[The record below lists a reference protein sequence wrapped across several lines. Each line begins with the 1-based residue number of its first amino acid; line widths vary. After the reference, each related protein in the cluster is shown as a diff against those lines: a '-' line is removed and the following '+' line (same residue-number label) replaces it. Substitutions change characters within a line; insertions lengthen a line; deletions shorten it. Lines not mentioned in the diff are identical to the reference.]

1 MTKRDGEISVRT
13 AHYDRTGAVSKRSP
27 TRNELLECG
36 SSPSKQNHIHQRYSQ
51 TQTSAN
57 DGSFNMYRD
66 SRSAP
71 NSVPGSASGSRANSR
86 PGSRLQSRCN
96 SQESI
101 IDLFDSMS
109 LKYGQNLD
117 GSGTLEFK
125 TPKPKRLANTKMS
138 YIERVR
144 INSAVWRSWHI
155 QYVKKQTSAVC
166 QFSSPLPETSTRLVS
181 DVIQGKTALTGYKPE
196 ELGAV
201 VRNYNKWRTFSRD
214 ILTHRPMLLA
224 SEGEENAIDLDSPHP
239 PLSPGTGGK
248 LVNDDLFKDFADTL
262 FISTKTNRFRP
273 PAPKKVTQ
281 EINYNPDYLQPDL
294 STLMYEVDDEFMEAV
309 TSVEAM
315 LSKTPTKCDPRQLG
329 LMDSVPDSYF
339 SENLSSLLTDMEP
352 QVIQAG
358 GRPALS
364 HFNNEQTT
372 PPPHKSVSFS
382 APTTPR
388 QQSAASSPGYGIPI
402 DYEFPAT
409 LQGYDHNG
417 SNRVQTAKKTMPYR
431 QTQQRNSA
439 YMNPAFLRNDP
450 NQPMGVGGN
459 HVVQQHPTIMETLQN
474 APILPNT
481 QTNTISTVNHSVTSE
496 CLSPVSSTPSPSGHV
511 TPETKMEPVSP
522 SHPGSL
528 GGSSTAIFTPA
539 SSSEIS
545 VGNFTYQIGETSPVQ
560 LPQFNEVPW
569 PPSTTINSNQ
579 LSLLGIE
586 GGQTFTLQGNQ
597 LIAHGPIYTSSQ
609 DQEMM
614 DYGQFQTLPPQTSS
628 QEVFKQPTID
638 VSISSGMKSPKGN
651 KRSSSQLESA
661 NIYEAFNRKK
671 STGGLDQTMQREEQ
685 DRQAKSIPSSC
696 QASNASSAA
705 SSPGN
710 DSDFTAYYSNHK
722 KRTNADVSGQD
733 DKHTRRKRKHLD
745 SEHKRR
751 YNIQSC
757 LEELQKVVPS
767 MNNGSSR
774 EQPSKYST
782 AILLQKAHE
791 HICSMKGQVEALKN
805 EEKEIKQQITEL
817 SDEIEQ
823 CQDALPD
830 TGAPVNSQNDAQ
842 ISQMVDEYLETEMV
856 KNWKFWIFSK
866 FARPL
871 FKSYLNA
878 IKLSSGSS
886 IGGDLT
892 SWVEESCRLRHLR
905 KLALIP
911 VRQISKETSIL
922 TDPSK
927 LPEQVQGIIQRE
939 RNPSAPSPDV

>member
-1 MTKRDGEISVRT
+1 M
-13 AHYDRTGAVSKRSP
+13 
-27 TRNELLECG
+27 L
-36 SSPSKQNHIHQRYSQ
+36 
-51 TQTSAN
+51 
-57 DGSFNMYRD
+57 
-66 SRSAP
+66 
-71 NSVPGSASGSRANSR
+71 
-86 PGSRLQSRCN
+86 
-96 SQESI
+96 
-101 IDLFDSMS
+101 
-109 LKYGQNLD
+109 GQ
-117 GSGTLEFK
+117 
-125 TPKPKRLANTKMS
+125 
-138 YIERVR
+138 
-144 INSAVWRSWHI
+144 
-155 QYVKKQTSAVC
+155 
-166 QFSSPLPETSTRLVS
+166 
-181 DVIQGKTALTGYKPE
+181 
-196 ELGAV
+196 
-201 VRNYNKWRTFSRD
+201 
-214 ILTHRPMLLA
+214 
-224 SEGEENAIDLDSPHP
+224 
-239 PLSPGTGGK
+239 
-248 LVNDDLFKDFADTL
+248 
-262 FISTKTNRFRP
+262 
-273 PAPKKVTQ
+273 
-281 EINYNPDYLQPDL
+281 
-294 STLMYEVDDEFMEAV
+294 
-309 TSVEAM
+309 
-315 LSKTPTKCDPRQLG
+315 
-329 LMDSVPDSYF
+329 
-339 SENLSSLLTDMEP
+339 
-352 QVIQAG
+352 
-358 GRPALS
+358 
-364 HFNNEQTT
+364 
-372 PPPHKSVSFS
+372 
-382 APTTPR
+382 
-388 QQSAASSPGYGIPI
+388 
-402 DYEFPAT
+402 
-409 LQGYDHNG
+409 
-417 SNRVQTAKKTMPYR
+417 
-431 QTQQRNSA
+431 
-439 YMNPAFLRNDP
+439 
-450 NQPMGVGGN
+450 
-459 HVVQQHPTIMETLQN
+459 
-474 APILPNT
+474 
-481 QTNTISTVNHSVTSE
+481 
-496 CLSPVSSTPSPSGHV
+496 
-511 TPETKMEPVSP
+511 
-522 SHPGSL
+522 
-528 GGSSTAIFTPA
+528 
-539 SSSEIS
+539 
-545 VGNFTYQIGETSPVQ
+545 
-560 LPQFNEVPW
+560 
-569 PPSTTINSNQ
+569 
-579 LSLLGIE
+579 
-586 GGQTFTLQGNQ
+586 
-597 LIAHGPIYTSSQ
+597 
-609 DQEMM
+609 
-614 DYGQFQTLPPQTSS
+614 
-628 QEVFKQPTID
+628 D

-927 LPEQVQGIIQRE
+927 LPEQVQGIIERE